1 MRRSIPSTAASAPSS
16 SGAVEAP
23 VQTLTREPLPAGG
36 RVGDSSDQRG
46 RHRLRVAGAGEPA
59 HPDVVARSDESC
71 GLIGRHQPVI
81 ERLAPR
87 SRSVRHPC
95 APARARSRA
104 GPRSGHPGPAGASGA
119 GALGRAG
126 CDHPTLL
133 RGRGRPAPSPGRA
146 ASPGIR
152 GTGPWPPPPGP
163 QPRVPRRRERRAQG
177 RSRWRTA
184 HARANVWTA
193 AHAVPDRCVDC
204 PCIASPDAV
213 LDTRDVSPRS
223 GAARRLLPFPNVRPG
238 PARDNDAENL
248 GTMSAK
254 AGVQAWITHNLW
266 VAGCSSGRPTP
277 PLDEIACWRSRVLLL
292 ALQRGA
298 PGRPTRVDRGCG
310 RRRPAGG
317 SFAAGQPRARQPSRS
332 GSFRPRCW
340 GSWV

>member
-1 MRRSIPSTAASAPSS
+1 MSPRVDLRAAHRVGLVGHAQVDPVDGRQRSVQLRCGR
-16 SGAVEAP
+16 GAGPDADA
-23 VQTLTREPLPAGG
+23 EPLPTGG
-36 RVGDSSDQRG
+36 RVGDSADQRG
-46 RHRLRVAGAGEPA
+46 RHLLRVPGASEPA

-152 GTGPWPPPPGP
+152 GTGSWPPPPGP

-177 RSRWRTA
+177 RSRCAQRT
-184 HARANVWTA
+184 RAPMSDSRTRGA
-193 AHAVPDRCVDC
+193 GP
-204 PCIASPDAV
+204 PCGLSMHASPDAV

-223 GAARRLLPFPNVRPG
+223 GAARRLLPSPTYALAQPETMTPRTS
-238 PARDNDAENL
+238 AR
-248 GTMSAK
+248 
-254 AGVQAWITHNLW
+254 
-266 VAGCSSGRPTP
+266 
-277 PLDEIACWRSRVLLL
+277 
-292 ALQRGA
+292 
-298 PGRPTRVDRGCG
+298 
-310 RRRPAGG
+310 
-317 SFAAGQPRARQPSRS
+317 
-332 GSFRPRCW
+332 
-340 GSWV
+340 